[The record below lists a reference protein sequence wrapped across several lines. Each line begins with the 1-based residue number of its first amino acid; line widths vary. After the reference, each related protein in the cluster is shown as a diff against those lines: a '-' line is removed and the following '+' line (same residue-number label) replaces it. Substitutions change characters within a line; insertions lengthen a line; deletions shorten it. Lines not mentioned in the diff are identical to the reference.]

1 MKNGENKEKF
11 LKVLIIYNQ
20 RKILCCKV
28 SQEYEKEIIAE
39 FTRQCENKIV
49 TSSICNKS
57 SIQQKQNRLA
67 KKSQA
72 EVQYKPIDNE
82 YNKDD
87 EDNKNDKYTDI
98 NSQKKNDNE
107 LLYEVSDFV
116 ELVSF
121 NFRDKEE
128 NNDGKVEFSIIIKI
142 ENELFSEEI
151 LSTELN
157 FDELLSPQLD
167 YKEMLLPK

>member
-1 MKNGENKEKF
+1 MP
-11 LKVLIIYNQ
+11 II
-20 RKILCCKV
+20 LAV
-28 SQEYEKEIIAE
+28 E
-39 FTRQCENKIV
+39 
-49 TSSICNKS
+49 
-57 SIQQKQNRLA
+57 QKQNRLA

-87 EDNKNDKYTDI
+87 EDSKNNKYTDI

-157 FDELLSPQLD
+157 FDELLLPQLD
-167 YKEMLLPK
+167 YKEMLLPKVEHKEILLSELDYNEM